1 LAADSVETRRRM
13 TSPPPVADATAR
25 PRAAVT
31 WYENLTARW
40 PLVARLVKF
49 GSVGGVAYVIDVTI
63 FNVLLY
69 VGAPP
74 VLEGKPLVAK
84 VISTFIA
91 TVVAWLGNR
100 YWTFSTRRTDRPGRE
115 FLLFA
120 TSCTAGVAI
129 ALVPLWISHYVLG
142 FTSPLAD
149 NVAANVVGLA
159 LGTTF
164 RFVAYSVIV
173 FPGERRQQRDA
184 DLSVASPDSMSD
196 SAATR

>member
-1 LAADSVETRRRM
+1 MTR
-13 TSPPPVADATAR
+13 PPPVADAAPR

-31 WYENLTARW
+31 MYENLTARW
-40 PLVARLVKF
+40 PLLARLVKF

-84 VISTFIA
+84 VISTFVA

-120 TSCTAGVAI
+120 ISCTAGVGI

-149 NVAANVVGLA
+149 NIAANVVGLA

-164 RFVAYSVIV
+164 RFIAYSVVV
-173 FPGERRQQRDA
+173 FPADRRQQRDA
-184 DLSVASPDSMSD
+184 GLAEASPDSVAE
-196 SAATR
+196 SAATG